1 MNEITIACSNC
12 KQPIAESKHMLH
24 EIYCLNN
31 NIKCAKCG
39 LFYDKND
46 PDSHEEEYHKKEKCE
61 YCFLESEGHFQ
72 YYIIR
77 FKKT

>member
-1 MNEITIACSNC
+1 MNEKIIACSNC
-12 KQPIAESKHMLH
+12 KQPIAESKYLLH
-24 EIYCLNN
+24 EIYCSRN
-31 NIKCAKCG
+31 NIKCVKCG

-77 FKKT
+77 FEKA